1 MEFVFKYFAH
11 IWDYLIK
18 MFFSEKTHC
27 PESHPFVYDYDS
39 DEDACCTEEVGDD
52 GFGGDFCPGAYVY
65 CDALPCQNHPST
77 VEEEG

>member
-1 MEFVFKYFAH
+1 
-11 IWDYLIK
+11 

-27 PESHPFVYDYDS
+27 PESHPFVYDYFE

-52 GFGGDFCPGAYVY
+52 GFGGDHCAGAYVY
-65 CDALPCQNHPST
+65 CDEKGPCQNHPSV